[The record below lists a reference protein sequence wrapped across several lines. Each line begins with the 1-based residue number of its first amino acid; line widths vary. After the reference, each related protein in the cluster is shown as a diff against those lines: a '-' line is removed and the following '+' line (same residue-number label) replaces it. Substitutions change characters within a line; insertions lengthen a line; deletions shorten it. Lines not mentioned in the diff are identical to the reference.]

1 MNYLLQMKK
10 NVFREYIY
18 SFLNNFNLLSTVWM
32 LYLAYKGM
40 SLTQIGLLEGIFHV
54 TSFLMEIPTGSIADI
69 FGRKIS
75 RILGRVFWVISS
87 ITMLYG
93 NNFWIFALS
102 MSLMALSYN
111 LESGAGQALIYDSL
125 KEIKKNNE
133 YMKIAGRIE
142 LLTQLGMI
150 SGYLLG
156 GYIAKIKYE
165 LVFVYTVFLG
175 ILTIIHSFTFKEP
188 KIRDEDKKTT
198 FKDVFINA
206 YKSFVLL
213 KNKKDVLYLIF
224 FSEGMFVVGTMFF
237 FYLQNYFLSL
247 GINQFQIGIIMALS
261 GIFSA
266 VMSFLTHKI
275 EKAFGLKKLLI
286 FIPIAYSLLSMGL
299 ISNIPYI
306 FNILLGGLS
315 GILYIVYIDYVN
327 KRIPSDKRAT
337 ILSMCSMVYSL
348 YMIIF
353 FPLFGLVADVYSFKF
368 SFLLISTIL
377 FILSLINSF
386 ILLKK

>member
-1 MNYLLQMKK
+1 MNYILQMKK
-10 NVFREYIY
+10 NITREYIY

-32 LYLAYKGM
+32 LYLAYRGM
-40 SLTQIGLLEGIFHV
+40 SLTQIGLLEGLFHV
-54 TSFLMEIPTGSIADI
+54 TSFLMEIPTGSVADI
-69 FGRKIS
+69 FGRKTS
-75 RILGRVFWVISS
+75 RVLGRVFWVISS

-93 NNFWIFALS
+93 NNFFHFALA
-102 MSLMALSYN
+102 MALMALSYN

-125 KEIKKNNE
+125 KELNKDNE

-142 LLTQLGMI
+142 LLTQIGMI

-165 LVFVYTVFLG
+165 YVFICASLLG
-175 ILTIIHSFTFKEP
+175 LITIIHSLTFKEP
-188 KIRDEDKKTT
+188 KIIEKKEKTT
-198 FKDVFINA
+198 FKDVFVNA
-206 YKSFVLL
+206 YNSFILL
-213 KNKKDVLYLIF
+213 KDKKDVLYLIF
-224 FSEGMFVVGTMFF
+224 FSEGMLVVGTLFF

-266 VMSFLTHKI
+266 IMSFFTHKI
-275 EKAFGLKKLLI
+275 EKKFGLKKLLI
-286 FIPIAYSLLSMGL
+286 FIPIVYSLLSFGL
-299 ISNIPYI
+299 ISTIPYI
-306 FNILLGGLS
+306 FNILLGGLN

-327 KRIPSDKRAT
+327 KRIPSEKRAT

-353 FPLFGLVADVYSFKF
+353 FPIFGRVADVYSFNI
-368 SFLLISTIL
+368 SFISVSIIL
-377 FILSLINSF
+377 FILSIINGIILI
-386 ILLKK
+386 KK